1 MLSWGY
7 CWSVFRGQGNSPC
20 GYKVSG
26 NARRLREGISGEIRF
41 CGRESRLKCLIVNV
55 LWVFIQHTGY
65 LFDTV
70 YYSYRHRSESCG
82 MNEILFFYLK
92 SVILAESVREVVTW

>member
-1 MLSWGY
+1 MLNIGNAILGLLL
-7 CWSVFRGQGNSPC
+7 VQKFRGQGNSPC

-26 NARRLREGISGEIRF
+26 NARSLREGISGEIRF

-82 MNEILFFYLK
+82 MNEILFFLLE
-92 SVILAESVREVVTW
+92 ICDFG